1 MRIVRPLLSASR
13 VSRPRQGQRNSF
25 SASPP
30 LLSTPC
36 RRCLSQGRVY
46 RQSQQSPTPS
56 PPSAKAGSSSD
67 APRGAII
74 FSGIQPTGVPHLGNY
89 LGALLRWVQLQDAAA
104 SDPSTQLYYSVVDLH
119 ALTSVQAASSASNG
133 AVLRQRRRET
143 LAAMLAIGL
152 DPERCVLFYQS
163 TVPAHSELMWLL
175 SCTASVGYLSRM
187 TQWKSKLQLKD
198 DASFADEKARAGLK
212 LGLFSYPVLMA
223 ADVLVHRATHV
234 PVGEDQCQHLE
245 FAREVASGFNH
256 VHGQPLLVPPTTLLS
271 PARRIMSLQQPTQKM
286 SKSHADERSR
296 ILLTDDAKT
305 IRTKIMAALTDSTN
319 AVSYDPTARP
329 GVSNLLELLAL
340 VECDSL
346 YRAATSS
353 TASIEATAQA
363 LATEMEG
370 KTLGAL
376 KKRVA
381 EVVVERL
388 AGVRE
393 RFADVLER
401 DGGAYLDRVAE
412 HGAKQARANTA
423 ETMDAVRTAIGL

>member
-1 MRIVRPLLSASR
+1 
-13 VSRPRQGQRNSF
+13 
-25 SASPP
+25 
-30 LLSTPC
+30 
-36 RRCLSQGRVY
+36 
-46 RQSQQSPTPS
+46 
-56 PPSAKAGSSSD
+56 
-67 APRGAII
+67 
-74 FSGIQPTGVPHLGNY
+74 
-89 LGALLRWVQLQDAAA
+89 
-104 SDPSTQLYYSVVDLH
+104 
-119 ALTSVQAASSASNG
+119 
-133 AVLRQRRRET
+133 
-143 LAAMLAIGL
+143 
-152 DPERCVLFYQS
+152 
-163 TVPAHSELMWLL
+163 
-175 SCTASVGYLSRM
+175 
-187 TQWKSKLQLKD
+187 
-198 DASFADEKARAGLK
+198 
-212 LGLFSYPVLMA
+212 MA

-245 FAREVASGFNH
+245 FAREVAAGFNH
-256 VHGQPLLVPPTTLLS
+256 VHGGQPLLVPPTTLLS

-296 ILLTDDAKT
+296 ILLTDDAAA
-305 IRTKIMAALTDSTN
+305 IRAKIMAARTDSTN
-319 AVSYDPTARP
+319 AVSYDPQARP

-340 VECDSL
+340 VEGDSL

-353 TASIEATAQA
+353 NASIAAAAQA

-370 KTLGAL
+370 KTLGVL

-381 EVVVERL
+381 DAVVARL